1 MGERGKKKTCQN
13 KLKQSNET
21 VPLKEKMELE
31 VSNKQ
36 ESSLEKASVTTG
48 IEESKRKVLKKAPN
62 NGKNV
67 KASKGRA
74 GQHRQIKSNQ
84 MKISEGR
91 EKSEDDHPNV
101 VKSKKMAGYSAWHF
115 FTDGVFEI
123 KYPWTG

>member
-101 VKSKKMAGYSAWHF
+101 VKSKKIAAYLVSIGRLLCLAFLYRWRF
-115 FTDGVFEI
+115 
-123 KYPWTG
+123 